1 MRCWVKLTFRG
12 GNSQRKFFCIN
23 FLISPQTEFIVQ
35 KFPVVFV
42 CLFVFPRMDQKAPNF
57 LIVLKAIAYPY
68 ELVTGE
74 KTPGK
79 RQHYDCARFMLQ
91 VNMLLNV

>member
-1 MRCWVKLTFRG
+1 
-12 GNSQRKFFCIN
+12 
-23 FLISPQTEFIVQ
+23 
-35 KFPVVFV
+35 
-42 CLFVFPRMDQKAPNF
+42 MDQKAPNF